1 MERNGVIVVAT
12 RNRGQEE
19 NSRFL
24 ALLSLAYAVRVKL
37 GGGGHMNSHRDSAQG

>member
-12 RNRGQEE
+12 CHGGQEE

-24 ALLSLAYAVRVKL
+24 ALLSPAYAARVKL
-37 GGGGHMNSHRDSAQG
+37 GGGGHMNIHRESAEG